1 MKYTPKITVFCCENS
16 VYETVLSV
24 SKPNSNIQVIKVPC
38 SGKLSSIH
46 ILKCFESGK
55 DMVIVIACIEEA
67 CHFINGNIRVEKVVE
82 ATCNMLKELDIEDK
96 RLQILNFAPNMEE
109 KFRSAFENVI
119 LQASE
124 LGPIY
129 KFGGK
134 ERKT

>member
-1 MKYTPKITVFCCENS
+1 MTYKPNITIFCCENS
-16 VYETVLSV
+16 VYEIVLSV
-24 SKPNSNIQVIKVPC
+24 SKRYSNIQVIKVPC
-38 SGKLSSIH
+38 SGKISSMH

-55 DMVIVIACIEEA
+55 DMVIVIACIKEA
-67 CHFINGNIRVEKVVE
+67 CHFINGNIRVEKAVE

-109 KFRSAFENVI
+109 KFHSAFKDVM

-129 KFGGK
+129 KK
-134 ERKT
+134 

>member
-1 MKYTPKITVFCCENS
+1 MTYKPKITIFCCENS

-24 SKPNSNIQVIKVPC
+24 SKRHSNIQIIKIPC
-38 SGKLSSIH
+38 SGKISSIH

-67 CHFINGNIRVEKVVE
+67 CHFINGNIRVEKAVE

-109 KFRSAFENVI
+109 KFRSALKSVM

-129 KFGGK
+129 EK
-134 ERKT
+134 

>member
-1 MKYTPKITVFCCENS
+1 MKYKPNITVFCCENS

-24 SKPNSNIQVIKVPC
+24 SKGHSNIQVIKVPC
-38 SGKLSSIH
+38 SGKISSIH

-55 DMVIVIACIEEA
+55 DVVIVIACIEEA

-82 ATCNMLKELDIEDK
+82 ATRNRLKELNIEDK

-109 KFRSAFENVI
+109 KFRSAFKDVM

-124 LGPIY
+124 LGPVY
-129 KFGGK
+129 KK
-134 ERKT
+134 R

>member
-1 MKYTPKITVFCCENS
+1 MTYKPNITVFCCENS

-24 SKPNSNIQVIKVPC
+24 CKHHSNIQVIKVPC
-38 SGKLSSIH
+38 SGKISSIH

-109 KFRSAFENVI
+109 KFCSAFEDVM
-119 LQASE
+119 LQASK
-124 LGPIY
+124 LGPMY
-129 KFGGK
+129 EERWKGGV
-134 ERKT
+134 

>member
-1 MKYTPKITVFCCENS
+1 MPYKPNITIFCCENS
-16 VYETVLSV
+16 VYETAIEV
-24 SKPNSNIQVIKVPC
+24 SSDHSNIQVIKLPC

-46 ILKCFESGK
+46 IVKCFESGK

-82 ATCNMLKELDIEDK
+82 ATRNRLKELDIEDK
-96 RLQILNFAPNMEE
+96 RLQILSFAPNMEE
-109 KFRSAFENVI
+109 KFRSAFKDVM

-129 KFGGK
+129 KKWKKGGI
-134 ERKT
+134 

>member
-1 MKYTPKITVFCCENS
+1 MTYKPKITVFCCENS

-38 SGKLSSIH
+38 SGKISSIH
-46 ILKCFESGK
+46 ILKCFEYGK

-67 CHFINGNIRVEKVVE
+67 CHFINGNIRVEKVVK
-82 ATCNMLKELDIEDK
+82 ATRNRLKELDIEDK
-96 RLQILNFAPNMEE
+96 RLQIFNFAPNMEE
-109 KFRSAFENVI
+109 KFHRVFKDIV

-129 KFGGK
+129 EEGGV
-134 ERKT
+134 